1 MDVSPP
7 SDSGIAFPQE
17 FFSALRSCDTSDVI
31 LALPRSV
38 KRAFAFLRRIFSSS
52 FQKKKVLAPDTVV
65 IPERPQYKFLSSSP
79 LISRDF
85 TQRV

>member
-38 KRAFAFLRRIFSSS
+38 KRAFAFSEEDFLQLFSV
-52 FQKKKVLAPDTVV
+52 KVLAPDTVA
-65 IPERPQYKFLSSSP
+65 IPERPQYKF
-79 LISRDF
+79 
-85 TQRV
+85 